1 MAVNLGAYKAR
12 TGRLDISGIDFEDFR
27 DCPLGPETLRC
38 LRYMHDV
45 EFHTICYL
53 RDLLVTSAHADPD
66 ITSFLSFWTYE
77 EYWHG
82 EALADVLSVHGEE
95 TGSRRVA
102 ALRRANHR
110 RDRWRPF
117 IHALGSMWAGS
128 SYIAIHMSW
137 GAVNEWTTQAG
148 YGRLAV
154 RARHPTLTE
163 LLTRIMRQEG
173 RHIDFYARQ
182 ARERLEADLRAQR
195 LTRLALRRFWS
206 PVGATVMPSSEVAF
220 LVDYLFGG
228 DEGGTVVRRLDRR
241 IEALPGLG
249 GLRLLGDAVA
259 SLATPAL
266 GSDGTRDARQLAT

>member
-1 MAVNLGAYKAR
+1 MRVSLDVYKAR
-12 TGRLDISGIDFEDFR
+12 TGRLDLAGVDFDDFR
-27 DCPLGPETLRC
+27 DRPLCPEALRC

-82 EALADVLSVHGEE
+82 EALADVLAVHGEE
-95 TGSRRVA
+95 TGPRRVA
-102 ALRRANHR
+102 ALRRANYH

-117 IHALGSMWAGS
+117 VHALGSMWAGS
-128 SYIAIHMSW
+128 SYTAIHMSW

-148 YGRLAV
+148 YSRLA
-154 RARHPTLTE
+154 AKAGHPTLTK
-163 LLTRIMRQEG
+163 LLARIMRQEG
-173 RHIDFYARQ
+173 RHIDFYAGQ
-182 ARERLEADLRAQR
+182 ARQRLEADLRAQR

-220 LVDYLFGG
+220 LVSYLFGD
-228 DEGGTVVRRLDRR
+228 DEGGRVVRRLDRR
-241 IEALPGLG
+241 IEDLPGLG

-259 SLATPAL
+259 NLAH
-266 GSDGTRDARQLAT
+266 ARSPGGATAACRE